1 MGGVIGVESELGG
14 GSTFWFEVSLAL
26 GDSVA
31 VEEIA
36 SGKRASVMPLR
47 ILVAEDVPINRD
59 LLHTM
64 LSQQGHYVSLVD
76 NGEEAVRLAAR
87 AEFDVILMDV
97 QMPVMDGIEASRR
110 IRRLPASAAIV
121 PIIALTANVLASE
134 HERCL
139 AAGMNQVLTK
149 PVVWPTL
156 FSALAAVTTMK
167 DQYMPD
173 LISASTVPSVDW
185 SFVRSNLR
193 GIPNEE
199 IANFLQ
205 RALDDACTILLEFQ
219 GTRGCSGEMA
229 RLAHRLAGTAR
240 SFGLAAIGDIGKE
253 IEDAA
258 KKGHVPEELL
268 HALAR
273 AVDATKVELAAAHGP
288 PRSF

>member
-1 MGGVIGVESELGG
+1 VIGVESELGG
-14 GSTFWFEVSLAL
+14 GSTFWFEVSVAL

-64 LSQQGHYVSLVD
+64 LSQQGHCVSLVD

-167 DQYMPD
+167 DQCAADSTSAGILP
-173 LISASTVPSVDW
+173 LIDW
-185 SFVRSNLR
+185 AFVKSNLD
-193 GIPNEE
+193 GISNEKA
-199 IANFLQ
+199 ANFLQ
-205 RALDDACTILLEFQ
+205 RALDDARAILVEFQ
-219 GTRGCSGEMA
+219 SARECSGEMA

-240 SFGLAAIGDIGKE
+240 TFGLVAIGDLGKK

-258 KKGHVPEELL
+258 KKGHIPEELL